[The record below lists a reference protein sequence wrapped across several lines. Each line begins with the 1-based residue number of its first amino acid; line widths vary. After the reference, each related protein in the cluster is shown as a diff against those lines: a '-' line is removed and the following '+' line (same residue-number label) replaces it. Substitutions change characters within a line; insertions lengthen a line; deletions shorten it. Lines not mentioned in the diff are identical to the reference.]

1 MSDFHIP
8 EDFIGQTV
16 DVFFAI
22 PLSDGRGTL
31 SFPSKRV
38 ILKESCAGSIRYVA
52 EGKDT
57 VLPKDRIQHISK
69 AEGGLHAA
77 SAADVVALAGR
88 KPA

>member
-1 MSDFHIP
+1 MSDFHVP
-8 EDFIGQTV
+8 EDFIGQSV

-22 PLSDGRGTL
+22 PMPTANGKGLT
-31 SFPSKRV
+31 FPSIRV

-77 SAADVVALAGR
+77 SAADVVALAR
-88 KPA
+88 K

>member
-1 MSDFHIP
+1 MSDFHVP

-22 PLSDGRGTL
+22 PISTGKGAL
-31 SFPSKRV
+31 SFPSIRV
-38 ILKESCAGSIRYVA
+38 ILKEICAGSIRYVA
-52 EGKDT
+52 DGKDT

-77 SAADVVALAGR
+77 SAADVVSLNLVGR
-88 KPA
+88 